1 LAFSLPLALE
11 VTGRSCVVVGGGPAA
26 EGKVRALLDAGA
38 AVVVIAAGATAGLAE
53 LARRHEIQL
62 VEREYR
68 RGDLAGA
75 LLVFATGDR
84 SVNAAVF
91 AEAEVERVLCNAHQD
106 SAHCHFASP
115 TVTRRGDLVVAVS
128 TGGRAPTLAGFV
140 RDAVAAGLPDEFG
153 ALIDLVAEIRAEDIA
168 PADTG
173 ELHQPPL
180 RQTAE
185 RGRLWRAALDFDVLG
200 LLGSGQRE
208 AARRLLRGVL
218 AGPAGAAAAGPSTVV
233 KPPAEAAVAGTAG
246 RVSIVGAGPGDP
258 DLITVR
264 GRAALDA
271 ADVVVHDRL
280 VHSDLLAGR
289 VTVDVG
295 KEPGRHPVPQ
305 EGINALLVALAREGK
320 RVVRLKGGD
329 PFLFGRGAEE
339 AEALAD
345 AGIGFEVIPAP
356 TSALA
361 ALAYA
366 GIPATDRRCASSIAV
381 VTGHS
386 ADGQTVDWDRVAN
399 ATDTL
404 VVLMGLARLGDI
416 VARLVAG
423 GRDPGTPAAV
433 VSRGTLPDQ
442 MVIGAELGRIPA
454 AVADAALPGP
464 ALLVVGEVVRISDR
478 ITWFGTRCGGDGA
491 DQPAVR
497 TISIA

>member
-1 LAFSLPLALE
+1 
-11 VTGRSCVVVGGGPAA
+11 
-26 EGKVRALLDAGA
+26 
-38 AVVVIAAGATAGLAE
+38 VI
-53 LARRHEIQL
+53 
-62 VEREYR
+62 
-68 RGDLAGA
+68 
-75 LLVFATGDR
+75 
-84 SVNAAVF
+84 
-91 AEAEVERVLCNAHQD
+91 
-106 SAHCHFASP
+106 
-115 TVTRRGDLVVAVS
+115 
-128 TGGRAPTLAGFV
+128 
-140 RDAVAAGLPDEFG
+140 
-153 ALIDLVAEIRAEDIA
+153 
-168 PADTG
+168 
-173 ELHQPPL
+173 
-180 RQTAE
+180 
-185 RGRLWRAALDFDVLG
+185 
-200 LLGSGQRE
+200 
-208 AARRLLRGVL
+208 
-218 AGPAGAAAAGPSTVV
+218 
-233 KPPAEAAVAGTAG
+233 
-246 RVSIVGAGPGDP
+246 
-258 DLITVR
+258 
-264 GRAALDA
+264 
-271 ADVVVHDRL
+271 HDRL
-280 VHSDLLAGR
+280 VHPDLLAGR

-305 EGINALLVALAREGK
+305 EGINALLVTLARDGK

-339 AEALAD
+339 AEALAH

-478 ITWFGTRCGGDGA
+478 ITWFGTRGGGDGA
-491 DQPAVR
+491 DHPAVR